1 MPQTDRE
8 ISAGRSGT
16 ANAEART
23 RAQRERILN
32 AAQQCFVDE
41 GFHVASMASIS
52 ATAGMSPGL
61 IYRYFRGKN
70 EIIVAII
77 ERQLGLLRKE
87 IAMLD
92 GQVDLASKL
101 TERYGNC
108 SAGQTPGLSPALVLE
123 MSAAATRDPEIAA
136 AVAAF
141 DTAIR
146 TDITDWFHRAHADKT
161 RRLTARAATI
171 RALMLQC
178 LIDGLKVRQTRE
190 PEIDR
195 KLLKAALN
203 EVIPSLL
210 K

>member
-1 MPQTDRE
+1 M
-8 ISAGRSGT
+8 
-16 ANAEART
+16 
-23 RAQRERILN
+23 
-32 AAQQCFVDE
+32 
-41 GFHVASMASIS
+41 
-52 ATAGMSPGL
+52 
-61 IYRYFRGKN
+61 
-70 EIIVAII
+70 
-77 ERQLGLLRKE
+77 
-87 IAMLD
+87 
-92 GQVDLASKL
+92 DLASKL

-108 SAGQTPGLSPALVLE
+108 GAGQTPGLSPALVLE

-146 TDITDWFHRAHADKT
+146 TDITAWFHRAHTDKT
-161 RRLTARAATI
+161 KGLTARAATI
-171 RALMLQC
+171 RALILQC

-203 EVIPSLL
+203 EIVPSLL